1 MGAFNTGNPTLTEKI
16 FDKSVNDTANSFG
29 TMSIRGTM
37 YKFGFTLLL
46 LIASASYT
54 WSMFA
59 SETPDTVNVY
69 MMVGGIGGF
78 VLAMIIIFKPTL
90 APYLV
95 PAYAIFEGL
104 FIGGISA
111 FFNAVFSEKLD
122 GGEAGGSNIIL
133 NAVGLTLGVA
143 IAMFL
148 LYNFRIIKVT
158 DRLRSIVISATMGVA
173 LFYLI
178 TWILGMFGV
187 DLGFAFGSGL
197 ISIGI
202 SLFVVG
208 LAAFNLLLDF
218 DSIEKAAEMGAP
230 KYMEWYGAFGLMV
243 TLVWLYLEILRLL
256 SKLNS
261 RD

>member
-16 FDKSVNDTANSFG
+16 FDKSVNDTANAFG
-29 TMSIRGTM
+29 TMSVRGTM

-54 WSMFA
+54 WSMFD
-59 SETPDTVNVY
+59 SETPATVNIY

-78 VLAMIIIFKPTL
+78 IMAMIIIFKPTL
-90 APYLV
+90 APYIV

-111 FFNAVFSEKLD
+111 FFNAVFSEKL
-122 GGEAGGSNIIL
+122 AGGSNIIL

-143 IAMFL
+143 IVMFL

-158 DRLRSIVISATMGVA
+158 DRLRSIVISATMVVG

-178 TWILGMFGV
+178 TWIIGYHFGN
-187 DLGFAFGSGL
+187 DLL
-197 ISIGI
+197 SIGI

-230 KYMEWYGAFGLMV
+230 KYMEWYGAFGFMV
-243 TLVWLYLEILRLL
+243 TLVWLYQEILRLL
-256 SKLNS
+256 AKLNS